1 MSPTKTEIS
10 EPLQKLDSLP
20 KNEKSISISSCHK
33 QSEGMKS
40 CPETPLCSAYTCI

>member
-20 KNEKSISISSCHK
+20 KNEKNQSPFPPAISK
-33 QSEGMKS
+33 VKG
-40 CPETPLCSAYTCI
+40 